1 MEIFSMIVTCPAC
14 RNKYSVQA
22 EAIGDGKLVRCV
34 ICGATWQQ
42 LAVSGVNDDK
52 SRVIETIK
60 WTFFWSIVFISL
72 FMLFFAKST
81 VTRVWTPA
89 ASFYTFLENKQA
101 GEKKMFKMNNVSNFF
116 VKKCGKLYMG
126 LKGELVNTSDEV
138 QILPSITISLKNE
151 EGAAPGKFRFKKIW
165 THDMLYKKILPNQK
179 VAFETELQSIP
190 HNNLICD
197 IKLDVL

>member
-1 MEIFSMIVTCPAC
+1 MIVTCPAC

-42 LAVSGVNDDK
+42 TAVSGVGDDK
-52 SRVIETIK
+52 FRVIETVK
-60 WTFFWSIVFISL
+60 WTFFWSVVFISL
-72 FMLFFAKST
+72 FMLFFAKTT
-81 VTRVWTPA
+81 VTKVWTPA
-89 ASFYTFLENKQA
+89 AGFYSLLENKQA
-101 GEKKMFKMNNVSNFF
+101 HEKKTFKMGNVSNFF
-116 VKKCGKLYMG
+116 VRKGGKLYMG

-138 QILPSITISLKNE
+138 QILPSITIALRNE
-151 EGAAPGKFRFKKIW
+151 EKTAPGKFRFKKIW

-179 VAFETELQSIP
+179 VVFETELQSVP
-190 HNNLICD
+190 RNNLVCD